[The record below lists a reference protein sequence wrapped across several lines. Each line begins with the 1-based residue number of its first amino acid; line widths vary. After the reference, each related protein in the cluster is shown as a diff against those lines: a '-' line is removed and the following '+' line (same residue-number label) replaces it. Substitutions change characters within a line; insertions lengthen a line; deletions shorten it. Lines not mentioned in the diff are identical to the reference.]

1 MMDINHT
8 SANPR
13 FSYPYQSAQSA
24 IAYTLPPVGCVTTL
38 SVAVEYA
45 DSVQRYNETV
55 NVELEE
61 ICKDAFVA

>member
-1 MMDINHT
+1 MMNINHT

-13 FSYPYQSAQSA
+13 FSYPYQRA
-24 IAYTLPPVGCVTTL
+24 ISYRLPPVVCVTTL
-38 SVAVEYA
+38 SVAVRYA
-45 DSVQRYNETV
+45 DSVQRYNERV